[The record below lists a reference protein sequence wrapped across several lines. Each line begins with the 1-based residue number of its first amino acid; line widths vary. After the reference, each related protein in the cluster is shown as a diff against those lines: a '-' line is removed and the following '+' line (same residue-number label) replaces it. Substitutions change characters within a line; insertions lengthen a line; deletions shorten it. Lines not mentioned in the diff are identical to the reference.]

1 MSLYKTLSMDTGL
14 AMPRSAT
21 VSRPWSVDDRRTEN
35 TSSPRANVPA
45 WYRGLHQSLRTLS
58 QSGLSLNQLD
68 DDDDNDDPETF
79 GTNST
84 NCRLYRLQLLSG
96 GSQMDLG
103 WIHS

>member
-35 TSSPRANVPA
+35 TSPPRANVPA

-58 QSGLSLNQLD
+58 QSGLSINQLED
-68 DDDDNDDPETF
+68 DDDNDNDDPETF

-84 NCRLYRLQLLSG
+84 NCRL
-96 GSQMDLG
+96 
-103 WIHS
+103 